1 MAPARELPAD
11 VRARMLADAVKLA
24 KAAHYTNAGTVEFL
38 LDTKSGSY
46 YFMEVNPRIQ
56 VRGRRAERGGDRE
69 GGRGATPAAHA
80 LSHPKRSNS
89 SPPRRTTPLR
99 RWSTR

>member
-1 MAPARELPAD
+1 MAPARELPSD

-38 LDTKSGSY
+38 LDTKTGSY

-56 VRGRRAERGGDRE
+56 VSAAAVCAARE
-69 GGRGATPAAHA
+69 AACEHLMVKVVYSHA
-80 LSHPKRSNS
+80 
-89 SPPRRTTPLR
+89 
-99 RWSTR
+99 